1 MPAAPDGK
9 LPLLPRHFLA
19 TVAAPSRRRARGSI
33 TVIAYTI
40 RRLLLLIPVA
50 LGVVTLVFFLIHM
63 TPGDPVEIMLGD
75 NALSADKAAL
85 RRDLGLDRPIHEQY
99 VHYLNGLLH
108 GDMGISLQS
117 RKPVLDEILRSFPAS
132 FELMAGAMAVALLTA
147 APLGVLAAVKPFG
160 LVDGAA
166 MLIALIGVSMP
177 SFWLGPLLILLFA
190 IRLDWLPVNERGG
203 FNHLILPALT
213 LGASIAAILSRMIR
227 ASLLDALQE
236 EYVRTARAKGL
247 FERSVILKHALRNA
261 LIPIVTVVG
270 LQVGGLLSG
279 AIITESVFDWPGLG
293 SLLLDGIYA
302 RDYTLVQGC
311 ILFIATIYVVVNL
324 LTDIVYGWADPRVRL
339 R

>member
-1 MPAAPDGK
+1 
-9 LPLLPRHFLA
+9 
-19 TVAAPSRRRARGSI
+19 
-33 TVIAYTI
+33 
-40 RRLLLLIPVA
+40 
-50 LGVVTLVFFLIHM
+50 
-63 TPGDPVEIMLGD
+63 
-75 NALSADKAAL
+75 
-85 RRDLGLDRPIHEQY
+85 
-99 VHYLNGLLH
+99 
-108 GDMGISLQS
+108 
-117 RKPVLDEILRSFPAS
+117 
-132 FELMAGAMAVALLTA
+132 MAVALLTA